1 MNKIG
6 FTDERSKRRS
16 FFFDVCFINC
26 LKKPLLIK
34 IGSLRN
40 KLPTRINKLI
50 ISCNIFERVF
60 GSQLKHVFRDK
71 LSQFLS
77 AGL

>member
-16 FFFDVCFINC
+16 FFFDVFFINC

-40 KLPTRINKLI
+40 TLPTRINKLI
-50 ISCNIFERVF
+50 VSCNIFERVF
-60 GSQLKHVFRDK
+60 GSQLKHVFGDK

-77 AGL
+77 SGL